1 MMPLCPLLMWKRLLL
16 LVTAML
22 LMAPSAGAVNLYLTD
37 VAPFAYFT
45 DKDGHADGIN
55 IRIAH
60 ELERRTG
67 ISLNLI
73 IVPTVRHL
81 TLFVADKEAYSIS
94 HRENFNDDEGQILG
108 DVTHYPIVVVA
119 HTETPITTLE
129 DVIHL
134 SQQKGIGMMRRMTYG
149 TFGQDGRIR
158 KVEISTLDGGLRMLQ
173 AGRISGV
180 VASMPALQAAAK
192 KNGSD
197 LQSAQCVVIA
207 HGAHVLR
214 VRPAFA
220 QTNTSR
226 QLSAA
231 LAAMH
236 ADGYIARVVSDF
248 LQPSRYMPSVE

>member
-1 MMPLCPLLMWKRLLL
+1 MIPLRPLLMWKRLLL
-16 LVTAML
+16 LVATML
-22 LMAPSAGAVNLYLTD
+22 LIAPSAGAVNLYLTD
-37 VAPFAYFT
+37 VAPFAYLT
-45 DKDGHADGIN
+45 DKGGHADGIN

-67 ISLNLI
+67 IPLNLI

-94 HRENFNDDEGQILG
+94 HRENFSDTEGQILG

-119 HTETPITTLE
+119 RTETPITTVD

-149 TFGQDGRIR
+149 TFGQDERIR
-158 KVEISTLDGGLRMLQ
+158 KVEISTLENGLRMLQ

-180 VASMPALQAAAK
+180 IGSLPALQAAAK

-197 LQSAQCVVIA
+197 LQAEPCVVIT

-236 ADGYIARVVSDF
+236 ADGYINRVVSDF
-248 LQPSRYMPSVE
+248 LQPSKHMPLVE